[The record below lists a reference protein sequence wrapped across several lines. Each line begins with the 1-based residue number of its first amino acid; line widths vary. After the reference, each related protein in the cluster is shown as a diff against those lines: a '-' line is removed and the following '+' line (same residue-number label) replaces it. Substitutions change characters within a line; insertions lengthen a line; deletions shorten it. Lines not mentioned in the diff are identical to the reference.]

1 MNREDFSFVFV
12 RNVVNLELFND
23 EKIVLDILRDNP
35 NSTAV
40 KIAELINRNSRTIQ
54 RITNQLKNKKMI
66 ERIGGTRGY
75 RKVIK

>member
-12 RNVVNLELFND
+12 RNVVNDVVNLELSND

-66 ERIGGTRGY
+66 EHIGGTRGY
-75 RKVIK
+75 

>member
-12 RNVVNLELFND
+12 RNVVNGVVNDVVNLELSND

-54 RITNQLKNKKMI
+54 RITNQLKNKKND
-66 ERIGGTRGY
+66 RTY
-75 RKVIK
+75 WWY